1 MQLVKIILGDMAATV
16 AVESAAHLLLYKVR
30 TELMPFLYS
39 LSHLVC
45 SSCDT
50 FGAARVRVE
59 ERQIVGQFGALFL
72 PLSLQAV
79 FVLAL
84 VKFTISKSEYFA
96 SHAGLAANTCIN
108 IC

>member
-30 TELMPFLYS
+30 SEFVRFLFS
-39 LSHLVC
+39 LSHLVS
-45 SSCDT
+45 SSCDA

-72 PLSLQAV
+72 LLAVQAI
-79 FVLAL
+79 FVLFL
-84 VKFTISKSEYFA
+84 EL
-96 SHAGLAANTCIN
+96 HHG
-108 IC
+108 

>member
-45 SSCDT
+45 SSCDA

-59 ERQIVGQFGALFL
+59 ERQIVGQFFGARFCCFWRR
-72 PLSLQAV
+72 P
-79 FVLAL
+79 VLY
-84 VKFTISKSEYFA
+84 SPS
-96 SHAGLAANTCIN
+96 
-108 IC
+108 

>member
-30 TELMPFLYS
+30 TEFMLFLYY

-45 SSCDT
+45 SSCDA

-84 VKFTISKSEYFA
+84 VKFTISKSE
-96 SHAGLAANTCIN
+96 
-108 IC
+108 

>member
-30 TELMPFLYS
+30 TKLMPFLYS

-45 SSCDT
+45 SSCDA

-72 PLSLQAV
+72 LLSLQAV

-84 VKFTISKSEYFA
+84 VKFTISKSE
-96 SHAGLAANTCIN
+96 
-108 IC
+108 